1 MCTSCPQRTFEG
13 STASVLSIQFVNAG
27 LQILSSSADG
37 LIRLWSIRS
46 GECENVFDKHQD
58 KVWAL
63 ATPPES
69 YYNQS
74 LTVSSEGEEEGEGSS
89 SNTKDTHSTRRVF
102 FSGGSDSS
110 LQTWV
115 DVTKEQEME
124 RLKTAE
130 NDLITEQEMQN
141 DIRGKRYDKVGTYY
155 DHFIMSTRLYVY
167 FYLCLC
173 LHITTHNYILF
184 KSYKAVFTYC

>member
-1 MCTSCPQRTFEG
+1 MYLKRTFEG

-37 LIRLWSIRS
+37 LIRLWSIRN

-63 ATPPES
+63 ATPQES
-69 YYNQS
+69 FYNES
-74 LTVSSEGEEEGEGSS
+74 VTVLAEGSS
-89 SNTKDTHSTRRVF
+89 SSSTESNSSRRIF

-110 LQTWV
+110 LQIWV
-115 DVTKEQEME
+115 DVTKEQEIE

-130 NDLITEQEMQN
+130 NDLIMEQEMQN
-141 DIRGKRYDKVGTYY
+141 DVRSKRYGKVNNSPQLFECLDLNLFVSYSVLLC
-155 DHFIMSTRLYVY
+155 HIAY
-167 FYLCLC
+167 FC
-173 LHITTHNYILF
+173 
-184 KSYKAVFTYC
+184 VV